1 MTNGGSPAGDSLPV
15 NAITPKSGSAQ
26 AIKRSPVVRAFW
38 FCIGWVCVGLGG
50 LGVIL
55 PGLPATGFF
64 VFAAA
69 CFSRSSPRFEQWI
82 LDLPKV
88 GPLVQDYRAGLG
100 MSKPLKIRATAM
112 MWISISLSVGFAI
125 EPWIIKMVVVLSGL
139 VGSWFIWVRT
149 PTRVDTERSA
159 SVESLDHQ

>member
-1 MTNGGSPAGDSLPV
+1 MTNGASSSGNSLPRKTSP
-15 NAITPKSGSAQ
+15 NALSGQ
-26 AIKRSPVVRAFW
+26 AVTRSPIVRAFW
-38 FCIGWVCVGLGG
+38 FCVGWACVGLGG
-50 LGVIL
+50 LGIIL

-100 MSKPLKIRATAM
+100 MSKQIKVRATVM
-112 MWISISLSVGFAI
+112 MWISISLSVVVAI
-125 EPWIIKMVVVLSGL
+125 EPWIIKVVVVLSGL
-139 VGSWFIWVRT
+139 VGSWFIWIRT
-149 PTRVDTERSA
+149 PTRSEAGIPISP
-159 SVESLDHQ
+159 EPLG